1 MTEEETIDI
10 KTIEEWQKILDDSSR
25 YQIEDNETFLDLCHY
40 TGERFEEICSRV
52 LAFFLNPNGKH
63 GFRTLWFNALCK
75 TLQLDNVMDISEM
88 KIQTEEYTYN
98 ADNKE
103 RGRIDL
109 VLKSPTSVIA
119 IENKINAKLYNKLD
133 KYKTHINTSYHYI
146 TENNRY
152 FFVLTAHNL
161 SNDDNNNAKTEK
173 FIVIKY
179 DDLFKNVESTLGE
192 YASKGDQK
200 YLYFMLDFI
209 QTVKNRANMT
219 ITELDKFFAKN
230 REEIDKFLLK
240 HETWEKKNLISELKK
255 NLNDE
260 TKGKWQSYNGW
271 NLFVNFEHGI
281 NIASNF
287 ESDSNENPYERF
299 RIYITTGKMECW
311 KKYKDIVEKKYP
323 NKIKLDEGEENTDNR
338 IYFHLKPIELK
349 DYNDNF
355 SIYKEEITNK
365 LKECYDFLKEITDN
379 IDK

>member
-1 MTEEETIDI
+1 
-10 KTIEEWQKILDDSSR
+10 
-25 YQIEDNETFLDLCHY
+25 
-40 TGERFEEICSRV
+40 
-52 LAFFLNPNGKH
+52 
-63 GFRTLWFNALCK
+63 
-75 TLQLDNVMDISEM
+75 
-88 KIQTEEYTYN
+88 
-98 ADNKE
+98 
-103 RGRIDL
+103 
-109 VLKSPTSVIA
+109 
-119 IENKINAKLYNKLD
+119 
-133 KYKTHINTSYHYI
+133 
-146 TENNRY
+146 
-152 FFVLTAHNL
+152 
-161 SNDDNNNAKTEK
+161 
-173 FIVIKY
+173 
-179 DDLFKNVESTLGE
+179 
-192 YASKGDQK
+192 
-200 YLYFMLDFI
+200 
-209 QTVKNRANMT
+209 MT

-240 HETWEKKNLISELKK
+240 QETWEKKNLISELKK

-311 KKYKDIVEKKYP
+311 KKYKDIIEKKYP
-323 NKIKLDEGEENTDNR
+323 NKIKLDEGEDNTDNR